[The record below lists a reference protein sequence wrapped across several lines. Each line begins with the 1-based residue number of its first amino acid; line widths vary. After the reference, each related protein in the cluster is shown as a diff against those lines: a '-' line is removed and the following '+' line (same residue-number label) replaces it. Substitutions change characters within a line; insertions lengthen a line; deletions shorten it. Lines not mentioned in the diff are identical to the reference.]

1 MKRLNTKLILI
12 LLLVTL
18 DSAATLSKSDIRC
31 LQILSYTKRQTEAL
45 IIEHM
50 SGHADYGIAHLEFLR
65 SLDNPHRVI
74 HCATSKKILREYNL
88 LDSRGRI
95 PQELYRAGAYHKD
108 KAQAAAPANLV
119 HTDTA

>member
-1 MKRLNTKLILI
+1 MKLLGTKLIL
-12 LLLVTL
+12 LFLLVTV

-45 IIEHM
+45 ILENM
-50 SGHADYGIAHLEFLR
+50 SGNTDYGIAHLEFMS
-65 SLDNPHRVI
+65 SLEYPRRVI

-95 PQELYRAGAYHKD
+95 PQELYRACAYHKD
-108 KAQAAAPANLV
+108 KTQAAASANLV
-119 HTDTA
+119 HTDTD